1 MTAAQNLVAFTPR
14 AFTLRAFGV
23 GEVLEPVPSASIA
36 ALPR

>member
-23 GEVLEPVPSASIA
+23 GEVLRTAPPASIA